1 MFDIGFLEL
10 VIIAVLALLIL
21 GPERLPKA
29 AQTVGRWVGKARR
42 MASTFS
48 EEIDRQL
55 EIDALREQLK
65 EQGKSLNINDDAK
78 KIHETVSQ
86 ALSEASSSPDD
97 SSDEATIETEQIK
110 SEPDKPQTAY
120 SKAAAKKQEEAIRSN
135 DSATGQKQP

>member
-10 VIIAVLALLIL
+10 LIIAVLALLVL

-48 EEIDRQL
+48 QEIDRQL

-86 ALSEASSSPDD
+86 ALSEASSSPTDTAN
-97 SSDEATIETEQIK
+97 EATQIQSSTEQK
-110 SEPDKPQTAY
+110 
-120 SKAAAKKQEEAIRSN
+120 
-135 DSATGQKQP
+135 

>member
-10 VIIAVLALLIL
+10 VIIAVLALLVL

-48 EEIDRQL
+48 QEIDRQL

-86 ALSEASSSPDD
+86 ALSEASSSATGTAN
-97 SSDEATIETEQIK
+97 EATQIQSSTEQK
-110 SEPDKPQTAY
+110 
-120 SKAAAKKQEEAIRSN
+120 
-135 DSATGQKQP
+135 

>member
-10 VIIAVLALLIL
+10 IIVAVLALLIL

-48 EEIDRQL
+48 QEIDRQL
-55 EIDALREQLK
+55 EIETLREQLK
-65 EQGKSLNINDDAK
+65 EQGKSININDDAN

-86 ALSEASSSPDD
+86 ALSEASLSAQSNSESDQNPKADAVTDTHSSSAP
-97 SSDEATIETEQIK
+97 E
-110 SEPDKPQTAY
+110 EPQKAY
-120 SKAAAKKQEEAIRSN
+120 SKATELNEQETASK
-135 DSATGQKQP
+135 QKQP

>member
-10 VIIAVLALLIL
+10 IIVAVLALLIL

-48 EEIDRQL
+48 QEIDRQL
-55 EIDALREQLK
+55 EIETLREQLK
-65 EQGKSLNINDDAK
+65 EQGKSININDDAK

-86 ALSEASSSPDD
+86 ALAESSANAETSSVD
-97 SSDEATIETEQIK
+97 SDQTEDQSLPIT
-110 SEPDKPQTAY
+110 EKPQTAY
-120 SKAAAKKQEEAIRSN
+120 SKANAQQQHVAVNE
-135 DSATGQKQP
+135 QKQP